1 MSDWRELAAELA
13 EDGDRIGLLA
23 NAVTERIVA
32 GLPLAADEQI
42 AEATRRSV
50 ADNIWLFASMA
61 AAEIPPER
69 AEPRTLAEEFVR
81 LLARRGIGADTVAAS
96 YRLALNGFWDG
107 WTTLLRERLEPE
119 QLADALDASIRW
131 MLTFVNALSERV
143 IAIHEQERRA
153 WVRSGEAVRAQTIR
167 ELLDG
172 VPTDLRQAESR
183 LGYPLDRT
191 HICAVG
197 WSDGRAGP
205 DAEQP
210 DLGLLANALATRLR
224 VRSLT
229 LQVDRETV
237 AVWSSGYDG
246 HLDRAALADLDAV
259 AARGVSLAIGRAHPG
274 LDGFRWSYRE
284 AVHARRVALLERR
297 PAGAVVRY
305 DQVALQ
311 ALASADVEHARRFVA
326 WQLGPLA
333 GDDDGARALAADAA
347 RLPAARVEPARG
359 RRAPR
364 DPPQHG
370 REPAAADRG
379 AARRRPLAER
389 SAELLTALALVE
401 ATRAAI
407 PGEDGHA
414 PLMPQARPEPQS
426 QANVGTS

>member
-1 MSDWRELAAELA
+1 VSDWRELAAELA

-23 NAVTERIVA
+23 AAVTDQIIA
-32 GLPLAADEQI
+32 GLPLAADEEI
-42 AEATRRSV
+42 VEATRRSV

-61 AAEIPPER
+61 AAEIAPER
-69 AEPRTLAEEFVR
+69 AAPRTLAEEFVR

-96 YRLALNGFWDG
+96 YRLALNGFWEA
-107 WTTLLRERLEPE
+107 WTRLLRERVPPE
-119 QLADALDASIRW
+119 RLADALDASIRW

-172 VPTDLRQAESR
+172 VPTDLRLAESR

-197 WSDGRAGP
+197 WSDPAG
-205 DAEQP
+205 DEQP
-210 DLGLLANALATRLR
+210 DLRALATALATRLH

-229 LQVDRETV
+229 LHVDRETV
-237 AVWSSGYDG
+237 AVWASGYDG
-246 HLDRAALADLDAV
+246 HLDRDALADLHAV

-284 AVHARRVALLERR
+284 AMHARRVALLERR
-297 PAGAVVRY
+297 PAGAALRY

-333 GDDDGARALAADAA
+333 GDDDAARALAETLRAYLLHESNLRAA
-347 RLPAARVEPARG
+347 AAHLGIHHNTVANRL
-359 RRAPR
+359 RRAA
-364 DPPQHG
+364 
-370 REPAAADRG
+370 ELLG
-379 AARRRPLAER
+379 APLAER
-389 SAELLTALALVE
+389 SAELLAALALVD
-401 ATRAAI
+401 ATRAGSADGTGA
-407 PGEDGHA
+407 PG
-414 PLMPQARPEPQS
+414 L
-426 QANVGTS
+426 

>member
-23 NAVTERIVA
+23 GAVTDQIVA
-32 GLPLAADEQI
+32 GLPLAADEEL

-61 AAEIPPER
+61 AAGIPPER
-69 AEPRTLAEEFVR
+69 AAPRTLAEEFVR

-96 YRLALNGFWDG
+96 YRLALNGFWEG
-107 WTTLLRERLEPE
+107 WTRLLRERVPPQ

-172 VPTDLRQAESR
+172 VPTDLRLAESR

-197 WSDGRAGP
+197 WSDPAG
-205 DAEQP
+205 EESP
-210 DLGLLANALATRLR
+210 DLGLLANALATRLH

-229 LQVDRETV
+229 LHVDRETV
-237 AVWSSGYDG
+237 AVWASGYDG
-246 HLDRAALADLDAV
+246 HLDRDALADLDAV

-284 AVHARRVALLERR
+284 AMHARRVALLERR
-297 PAGAVVRY
+297 PAGAAVRY

-311 ALASADVEHARRFVA
+311 ALASADVEQARRFVA

-333 GDDDGARALAADAA
+333 GDDDASRALAETLRAYLLHESNLRAA
-347 RLPAARVEPARG
+347 AAHLGIHHNTVANRL
-359 RRAPR
+359 RRAA
-364 DPPQHG
+364 
-370 REPAAADRG
+370 ELLG
-379 AARRRPLAER
+379 APLAER
-389 SAELLTALALVE
+389 SAELLTALALVD
-401 ATRAAI
+401 ATRAGSAA
-407 PGEDGHA
+407 GDGD
-414 PLMPQARPEPQS
+414 LRL
-426 QANVGTS
+426 